1 MGIGTE
7 TGTGTGTETGI
18 VVRHPTFGLAKG
30 FTLLEVLVVVGIIA
44 MLSSIAWP
52 QWHKHVASSQQ
63 TVLVAN
69 IHSMSFFQESYKL
82 RHGTYAVGL
91 AGRDEIS
98 STIGWVSESEDD
110 TAYEVQEGDG
120 SFYQVVA
127 IDSDGVSVCLHMPS
141 RQQC

>member
-1 MGIGTE
+1 MKAIG
-7 TGTGTGTETGI
+7 
-18 VVRHPTFGLAKG
+18 VVVQRSSFGRAKG

-52 QWHKHVASSQQ
+52 QWQKHVTSSQQ
-63 TVLVAN
+63 AVLVAN

-98 STIGWVSESEDD
+98 LTTGWTVEGEDD

-120 SFYQVVA
+120 SYYQVVA
-127 IDSDGVSVCLHMPS
+127 IDSNGVSVCLRMPS

>member
-1 MGIGTE
+1 
-7 TGTGTGTETGI
+7 
-18 VVRHPTFGLAKG
+18 
-30 FTLLEVLVVVGIIA
+30 GIIA

-52 QWHKHVASSQQ
+52 QWQRHVASSQQ
-63 TVLVAN
+63 AVLVAN

-98 STIGWVSESEDD
+98 STIGWVIEDD

-141 RQQC
+141 RHQC

>member
-1 MGIGTE
+1 MIGV
-7 TGTGTGTETGI
+7 
-18 VVRHPTFGLAKG
+18 VVRQSSSGKAKG

-44 MLSSIAWP
+44 VLASIAWP
-52 QWHKHVASSQQ
+52 QWQKHVTSSQQ
-63 TVLVAN
+63 AVLVAN

-98 STIGWVSESEDD
+98 LTIGWVIESEDD
-110 TAYEVQEGDG
+110 TVYEVQEGDG
-120 SFYQVVA
+120 SSYQVVA
-127 IDSDGVSVCLHMPS
+127 IDSNGVSVCLHMPS

>member
-1 MGIGTE
+1 MMGIETE
-7 TGTGTGTETGI
+7 TETETET
-18 VVRHPTFGLAKG
+18 VVRQPTFGLARG

-52 QWHKHVASSQQ
+52 QWQRHVASSQKA
-63 TVLVAN
+63 VLVAN

-98 STIGWVSESEDD
+98 STIGWGIESEDD
-110 TAYEVQEGDG
+110 TVYEVQEGDG